1 MGFEVEK
8 RQDRLEDAIERL
20 TEISSDLNKMIAVHE
35 QRINQNER
43 SVSILE
49 NVVEKRREESDLKLK
64 DVYETIRNEDR
75 NIISELNKMRE
86 EQKNQHAE
94 ISKKMTAME
103 KIIWI
108 YMGGFTVVIFL
119 ITNGSAIFKLFK

>member
-1 MGFEVEK
+1 MVSEVDK

-43 SVSILE
+43 SVLILE
-49 NVVEKRREESDLKLK
+49 NVMEKRREESDSKLK
-64 DVYETIRNEDR
+64 DVYETIRTEDR
-75 NIISELNKMRE
+75 NILTELNKMRE
-86 EQKNQHAE
+86 EQKHQHAE

-103 KIIWI
+103 KIIWV

-119 ITNGSAIFKLFK
+119 ITNGSSILKLFK

>member
-1 MGFEVEK
+1 VGFEVEK

-75 NIISELNKMRE
+75 NIISELDKMRE

>member
-1 MGFEVEK
+1 VGFEVEK

-35 QRINQNER
+35 QRINQNEK

-75 NIISELNKMRE
+75 NIISELDKMRE

>member
-1 MGFEVEK
+1 MVSEIEK

-49 NVVEKRREESDLKLK
+49 NVVERRREESDSKLK
-64 DVYETIRNEDR
+64 DVYDTIRNEDR
-75 NIISELNKMRE
+75 NILVELNKMRE
-86 EQKNQHAE
+86 EQKSQHFE
-94 ISKKMTAME
+94 ISNKMTAME
-103 KIIWI
+103 KIIWV
-108 YMGGFTVVIFL
+108 YMGGFSVVIFL
-119 ITNGSAIFKLFK
+119 ITNGSALLKFFK

>member
-1 MGFEVEK
+1 VGFEVEK

-35 QRINQNER
+35 QRINQNEK

-49 NVVEKRREESDLKLK
+49 TVVEKRREESDLKLK
-64 DVYETIRNEDR
+64 DVYDTIRIEDR
-75 NIISELNKMRE
+75 NIISELDKMRE

>member
-35 QRINQNER
+35 QRINQNEK

-75 NIISELNKMRE
+75 NIISELDKMRE

>member
-1 MGFEVEK
+1 VVSEIEK

-49 NVVEKRREESDLKLK
+49 NVVERRREESDSKLK
-64 DVYETIRNEDR
+64 DVYDTIRNEDR
-75 NIISELNKMRE
+75 NILVELNKMRE
-86 EQKNQHAE
+86 EQKSQHFE
-94 ISKKMTAME
+94 ISNKMTAME
-103 KIIWI
+103 KIIWV
-108 YMGGFTVVIFL
+108 YMGGFSVVIFL
-119 ITNGSAIFKLFK
+119 ITNGSALLKFFK

>member
-35 QRINQNER
+35 QRINQNEK

-49 NVVEKRREESDLKLK
+49 TVVEKRREESDLKLK
-64 DVYETIRNEDR
+64 DVYDTIRIEDR
-75 NIISELNKMRE
+75 NIISELDKMRE

>member
-1 MGFEVEK
+1 VGFEVEK

>member
-1 MGFEVEK
+1 VSEIEK

-49 NVVEKRREESDLKLK
+49 NVVERRREESDSKLK
-64 DVYETIRNEDR
+64 DVYDTIRNEDK
-75 NIISELNKMRE
+75 NILVELNKMRE
-86 EQKNQHAE
+86 EQKTQHTE

-103 KIIWI
+103 KIIWV
-108 YMGGFTVVIFL
+108 YMGGFSVVIFL
-119 ITNGSAIFKLFK
+119 ITNGSALLKLFK